1 MRTAIVKNLIFAL
14 PILFL
19 TACGPDET
27 VTLTQPLQTC
37 EERQKLT
44 QVLASEDCTSLAK
57 GTKLLIVSETI
68 VDELTFEC
76 VRQESE
82 QDCRWALGPLR
93 RLAKS

>member
-1 MRTAIVKNLIFAL
+1 MRTAIVKNLVLAL

-19 TACGPDET
+19 SNCGPDET

-44 QVLASEDCTSLAK
+44 EVLASADCTSVAK

-68 VDELTFEC
+68 VDELTYEC

-93 RLAKS
+93 KLGKS

>member
-1 MRTAIVKNLIFAL
+1 MKKLVFAL
-14 PILFL
+14 PLLFL

-44 QVLASEDCTSLAK
+44 EALAGEDCTSVAK
-57 GTKLLIVSETI
+57 GTKLLIVSETVI
-68 VDELTFEC
+68 DELTYEC
-76 VRQESE
+76 VRRETE

-93 RLAKS
+93 KLGKS